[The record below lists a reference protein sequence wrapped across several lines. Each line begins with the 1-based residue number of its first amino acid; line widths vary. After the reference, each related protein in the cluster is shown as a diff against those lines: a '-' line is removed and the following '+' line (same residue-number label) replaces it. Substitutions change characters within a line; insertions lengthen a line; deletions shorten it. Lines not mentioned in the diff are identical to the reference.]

1 MFAAGILIGWRKLKK
16 ILSQSLYNCSHKLK
30 AIIKLKYLPHLC
42 TMIETPF
49 CKANEYVRIT
59 IEQKIYVLVSQAF
72 LSFEKKPRTRRT
84 PGLGTFHIFLTNE
97 NYVLIS
103 SKMAEIT

>member
-1 MFAAGILIGWRKLKK
+1 
-16 ILSQSLYNCSHKLK
+16 
-30 AIIKLKYLPHLC
+30 
-42 TMIETPF
+42 MIETPF

-72 LSFEKKPRTRRT
+72 LSFEKKAKDEENSRSR
-84 PGLGTFHIFLTNE
+84 HIPHFLTNE

>member
-1 MFAAGILIGWRKLKK
+1 
-16 ILSQSLYNCSHKLK
+16 
-30 AIIKLKYLPHLC
+30 
-42 TMIETPF
+42 MIETPF
-49 CKANEYVRIT
+49 CKANEYVLQSIRTENLLIVRLFYRL
-59 IEQKIYVLVSQAF
+59 K
-72 LSFEKKPRTRRT
+72 KKPRTKRT

>member
-1 MFAAGILIGWRKLKK
+1 
-16 ILSQSLYNCSHKLK
+16 
-30 AIIKLKYLPHLC
+30 
-42 TMIETPF
+42 MIETPF
-49 CKANEYVRIT
+49 CKANEYVLQSIRT
-59 IEQKIYVLVSQAF
+59 ENLLVSQAF
-72 LSFEKKPRTRRT
+72 LSFEKKPRTKRT